1 MIVLL
6 KQTIFWNNH
15 SNKRKIINTNNTI
28 GLATAQTFIQE
39 GASVIITGRTQETLD
54 KASSKINN
62 SRLTAIRSD
71 ASKLDDITAL
81 AESIKNDFG
90 KVDIL
95 FANAGIAWLA
105 PLELSD
111 EAFFDAHFNTNVK
124 GLFFTVR
131 KIRPLMS
138 EGGSIILTASAVVH
152 KGFANM
158 SVYSATKGAVRNLAG
173 TFSAELTAFG
183 IRVNVVSPGPIETPL
198 FDKMGLSE
206 EQKEGMAAGF
216 NELVPMKRFGTAN
229 EIAKAVLFL
238 ASDDSSY
245 MLGEEIIVDGG
256 VAAI

>member
-1 MIVLL
+1 M
-6 KQTIFWNNH
+6 T
-15 SNKRKIINTNNTI
+15 NTNNINGRLAGKIAVITGGSTGI
-28 GLATAQTFIQE
+28 GLATAHTFIQE

-54 KASSKINN
+54 KASLEINN

-71 ASKLDDITAL
+71 ASKLEDITAL
-81 AESIKNDFG
+81 AESIKIDFG

-124 GLFFTVR
+124 GLFFTVQ

-138 EGGSIILTASAVVH
+138 KGGSIILNASAVVH

-158 SVYSATKGAVRNLAG
+158 SVYSATKGAVRSLAR
-173 TFSAELTAFG
+173 TFSSELTAFG

-198 FDKMGLSE
+198 YGKMGLTE
-206 EQKEGMAAGF
+206 DQLQGMAAGF
-216 NELVPMKRFGTAN
+216 SELVPMKRFGVPS